1 MNHRK
6 DVLALC
12 KQSGVE
18 FRFHDLRRTF
28 ASIVNHHL
36 ERSLSSYTVKKLLN
50 HASGADVTAGYI
62 QFGAEDLREPMQL
75 VENFVLKCAGE
86 TATAPVKKIKHARAH

>member
-12 KQSGVE
+12 KQSGIE
-18 FRFHDLRRTF
+18 FRLHDLRRTF

-36 ERSLSSYTVKKLLN
+36 QRSLSIYTVKKLLN
-50 HASGADVTAGYI
+50 HASGSDVTAGYI
-62 QFGAEDLREPMQL
+62 QFGTEDLRKPMQL
-75 VENFVLKCAGE
+75 VEDFVLKCAGAKA
-86 TATAPVKKIKHARAH
+86 ATTVLTLRGGR